1 MFFNRQKSIVDD
13 LQRTLTEQ
21 SGLLD
26 AINRSMAVIEFDL
39 EGVVMRANDNFLK
52 TMGYTAEQA
61 IGQPHRRF
69 CTPEF
74 GRSAQ
79 YTELWSR
86 LKNGQFQSG
95 TFERI
100 NSQGQPIWLEAS
112 YNPIKDASGRVVKVV
127 KYAMDVT
134 AKVQQESEANA
145 KLQAIDRAMA
155 VIEFD
160 LEGNVLTANQNFLT
174 RMGYTL
180 AELKG
185 KHHRLF
191 CTSEL
196 VNSGAYQDFW
206 RRLNQGEL
214 FHGLFE
220 RVDKRGQ
227 TVWLEANYNPVYDA
241 AGRLCKVVK
250 FASDVTARVVQH
262 EQDARSASAAYHI
275 SVATR
280 KVAEQGTQVIQQAA
294 SEMREIAEDI
304 AQSSTLIAQLGERS
318 EQITAIVNT
327 IRAIADQTNLLALNA
342 AIEAARAGEQGR
354 GFAVVADEVRLLAG
368 RTSGSTAE
376 ISNMI
381 GLIQSET
388 RQAIKSMEGTRG
400 RAAEGVELAN
410 QAGTVILQIRD
421 GASEAVEAVS
431 MFANERTPG

>member
-1 MFFNRQKSIVDD
+1 MFFKRHQSALND
-13 LQRTLTEQ
+13 LQHTITEQ
-21 SGLLD
+21 NGLLE

-39 EGVVMRANDNFLK
+39 NGVVLTANDNFLK
-52 TMGYTAEQA
+52 TMGYRAEQV
-61 IGQPHRRF
+61 IGQPHRLF

-79 YTELWSR
+79 YSDLWTR

-95 TFERI
+95 TFERL
-100 NSQGQPIWLEAS
+100 NSQGQPIWLEAN

-127 KYAMDVT
+127 KFAMDVT
-134 AKVQQESEANA
+134 SKVQQESEANA

-160 LEGNVLTANQNFLT
+160 LDGGILTANQNFLT

-185 KHHRLF
+185 KHHRMF
-191 CTSEL
+191 CRAEL
-196 VNSGAYQDFW
+196 VNSSAYEDFW

-214 FHGLFE
+214 FQGQFE

-227 TVWLEANYNPVYDA
+227 SVWLEANYNPVYDA

-250 FASDVTARVVQH
+250 FATDVTARVEQH
-262 EQDARSASAAYHI
+262 EHDARSASAAYHI
-275 SVATR
+275 SVETR

-294 SEMREIAEDI
+294 SEMREIADDI

-342 AIEAARAGEQGR
+342 AIEAARAGDQGR
-354 GFAVVADEVRLLAG
+354 GFAVVADEVRQLAA

-400 RAAEGVELAN
+400 RAAQGVELAD
-410 QAGTVILQIRD
+410 QAGSVILQIRD
-421 GASEAVEAVS
+421 GASEAVQAVS
-431 MFANERTPG
+431 MFANERAPG

>member
-1 MFFNRQKSIVDD
+1 MFFNRHKAVVDD
-13 LQRTLTEQ
+13 LQRTLTDQ
-21 SGLLD
+21 AGLLD

-39 EGVVMRANDNFLK
+39 DGVVLRANDNFLK

-79 YTELWSR
+79 YTDLWSR

-95 TFERI
+95 TFERVDGK
-100 NSQGQPIWLEAS
+100 GQPIWLEAS

-155 VIEFD
+155 VIEFNLD
-160 LEGNVLTANQNFLT
+160 GSILTANQNFLT

-191 CTSEL
+191 CTPEL
-196 VNSGAYQDFW
+196 VNSSAYQDFW

-214 FHGLFE
+214 FQGQFE

-227 TVWLEANYNPVYDA
+227 IVWLEANYNPVYDA
-241 AGRLCKVVK
+241 SGRLCKVVK
-250 FASDVTARVVQH
+250 FASDVTARVEQH

-304 AQSSTLIAQLGERS
+304 AESSTLIAQLGERS

-354 GFAVVADEVRLLAG
+354 GFAVVADEVRQLAA

-376 ISNMI
+376 ISSMI

-421 GASEAVEAVS
+421 GASEAVDAVS
-431 MFANERTPG
+431 MFANERAPG

>member
-1 MFFNRQKSIVDD
+1 MFFKRHQSALND
-13 LQRTLTEQ
+13 LQHTITEQ
-21 SGLLD
+21 NGLLE

-39 EGVVMRANDNFLK
+39 NGVVLTANDNFLK
-52 TMGYTAEQA
+52 TMGYRAEQV
-61 IGQPHRRF
+61 IGQPHRLF

-79 YTELWSR
+79 YSDLWTR

-100 NSQGQPIWLEAS
+100 NSQGQPIWLEAN

-127 KYAMDVT
+127 KFAMDVT
-134 AKVQQESEANA
+134 SKVQQESEANA

-160 LEGNVLTANQNFLT
+160 LDGGILTANQNFLT

-185 KHHRLF
+185 KHHRMF
-191 CTSEL
+191 CRAEL
-196 VNSGAYQDFW
+196 VNSSAYEDFW

-214 FHGLFE
+214 FQGQFE

-227 TVWLEANYNPVYDA
+227 SVWLEANYNPVYDA

-250 FASDVTARVVQH
+250 FATDVTARV
-262 EQDARSASAAYHI
+262 EQYEHDARSASAAYHI
-275 SVATR
+275 SVETR

-342 AIEAARAGEQGR
+342 AIEAARAGDQGR
-354 GFAVVADEVRLLAG
+354 GFAVVADEVRQLAA

-400 RAAEGVELAN
+400 RAAQGVELAD
-410 QAGTVILQIRD
+410 QAGSVILQIRD
-421 GASEAVEAVS
+421 GASEAVQAVS
-431 MFANERTPG
+431 MFANERAPG

>member
-1 MFFNRQKSIVDD
+1 MFFNRHKSALDD
-13 LQRTLTEQ
+13 LQQTITEQ
-21 SGLLD
+21 NGLLD

-39 EGVVMRANDNFLK
+39 DGVVLRANDNFLK

-69 CTPEF
+69 CTAEF

-79 YTELWSR
+79 YTDLWSR

-95 TFERI
+95 TFERVDGK
-100 NSQGQPIWLEAS
+100 GQPIWLEAS

-145 KLQAIDRAMA
+145 KLEAIDRAMA
-155 VIEFD
+155 VIEFNLD
-160 LEGNVLTANQNFLT
+160 GSILTANQNFLT

-191 CTSEL
+191 CTPAL
-196 VNSGAYQDFW
+196 VNSSAYEDFW

-214 FHGLFE
+214 FQGQFE

-250 FASDVTARVVQH
+250 FASDVTARVEQH

-294 SEMREIAEDI
+294 SEMRDIAEDI

-354 GFAVVADEVRLLAG
+354 GFAVVADEVRQLAA

-376 ISNMI
+376 ISSMI
-381 GLIQSET
+381 GLIQNET
-388 RQAIKSMEGTRG
+388 RLAIKSMEGTRG
-400 RAAEGVELAN
+400 RAAEGVDLAN

-421 GASEAVEAVS
+421 GASEAVDAVS
-431 MFANERTPG
+431 MFANERVPG

>member
-1 MFFNRQKSIVDD
+1 MFFNRHKSALDD
-13 LQRTLTEQ
+13 LQQTLTQ
-21 SGLLD
+21 QNGLLD

-39 EGVVMRANDNFLK
+39 DAVVLSANDNFLK
-52 TMGYTAEQA
+52 TMGYRAEQA
-61 IGQPHRRF
+61 IGQPHRLF

-79 YTELWSR
+79 YSELWSR
-86 LKNGQFQSG
+86 LKRGEFQSG

-100 NSQGQPIWLEAS
+100 NSKGESVWLEAS
-112 YNPIKDASGRVVKVV
+112 YNPIKDAAGRVVKVV

-145 KLQAIDRAMA
+145 KLEAIDRAMA
-155 VIEFD
+155 VIEFNLD
-160 LEGNVLTANQNFLT
+160 GSIITANQNFLT

-191 CTSEL
+191 CTAEL
-196 VNSGAYQDFW
+196 VNSSEYQDFW
-206 RRLNQGEL
+206 RRLNQGE
-214 FHGLFE
+214 FFQGQFE

-241 AGRLCKVVK
+241 SGRLCKVVK
-250 FASDVTARVVQH
+250 FASDVTARVEQH

-275 SVATR
+275 SVETR

-304 AQSSTLIAQLGERS
+304 AASSTLIAHLGERS

-327 IRAIADQTNLLALNA
+327 IRGIADQTNLLALNA

-354 GFAVVADEVRLLAG
+354 GFAVVADEVRQLAA

-388 RQAIKSMEGTRG
+388 RQAIKSMDGTRD
-400 RAAEGVELAN
+400 RAAQGVELAD

-421 GASEAVEAVS
+421 GASEAVQAVS
-431 MFANERTPG
+431 MFANERAPN

>member
-1 MFFNRQKSIVDD
+1 MFFNRHKSALDD
-13 LQRTLTEQ
+13 LQQTLTQ
-21 SGLLD
+21 QNGLLD

-39 EGVVMRANDNFLK
+39 DAVVLSANDNFLK
-52 TMGYTAEQA
+52 TMGYRAEQA
-61 IGQPHRRF
+61 IGQPHRLF

-79 YTELWSR
+79 YSELWSR
-86 LKNGQFQSG
+86 LKRGEFQSG

-100 NSQGQPIWLEAS
+100 NSKGESVWLEAS
-112 YNPIKDASGRVVKVV
+112 YNPIKDAAGRVVKVV

-145 KLQAIDRAMA
+145 KLEAIDRAMA
-155 VIEFD
+155 VIEFNLD
-160 LEGNVLTANQNFLT
+160 GSIITANQNFLT

-191 CTSEL
+191 CTAEL
-196 VNSGAYQDFW
+196 VNSSAYQDFW
-206 RRLNQGEL
+206 RRLNQGE
-214 FHGLFE
+214 FFQGQFE
-220 RVDKRGQ
+220 RIDKRGQ

-241 AGRLCKVVK
+241 SGRLCKVVK
-250 FASDVTARVVQH
+250 FATDVTARVEQH
-262 EQDARSASAAYHI
+262 EHDARSASAAYHI
-275 SVATR
+275 SVETR

-294 SEMREIAEDI
+294 SEMREIADDI

-342 AIEAARAGEQGR
+342 AIEAARAGDQGR
-354 GFAVVADEVRLLAG
+354 GFAVVADEVRQLAA

-376 ISNMI
+376 ISSMI

-400 RAAEGVELAN
+400 RAAQGVELAD
-410 QAGTVILQIRD
+410 QAGSVILQIRD
-421 GASEAVEAVS
+421 GASEAVQAVS
-431 MFANERTPG
+431 MFANERAPG